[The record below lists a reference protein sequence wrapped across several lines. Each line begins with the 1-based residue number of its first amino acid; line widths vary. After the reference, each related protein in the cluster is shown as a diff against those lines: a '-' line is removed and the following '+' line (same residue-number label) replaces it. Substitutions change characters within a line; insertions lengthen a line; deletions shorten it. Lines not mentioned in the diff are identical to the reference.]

1 MLRAVNQST
10 DERTIRKSTKTGD
23 SVCQGKKRYIMKF
36 PAKFCNGFRYL
47 T

>member
-10 DERTIRKSTKTGD
+10 DERIIRKSAKTGD

-36 PAKFCNGFRYL
+36 SAESCNEFRYL

>member
-10 DERTIRKSTKTGD
+10 DEKIIRKSKKTGD
-23 SVCQGKKRYIMKF
+23 CVCQGKKRYIMKF
-36 PAKFCNGFRYL
+36 SANSCNGFRYL